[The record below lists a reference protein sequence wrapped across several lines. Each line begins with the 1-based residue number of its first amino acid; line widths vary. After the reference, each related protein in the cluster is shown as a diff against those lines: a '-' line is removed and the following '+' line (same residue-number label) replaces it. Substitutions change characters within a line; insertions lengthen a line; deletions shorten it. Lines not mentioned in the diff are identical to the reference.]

1 MRRAPSGV
9 RSIWTPPAAPVNS
22 VATGRSVIPAT
33 NVSKRSPSSRYGTPK
48 QTMTGTPANGISMR
62 SNGSA
67 LNSSHPE

>member
-1 MRRAPSGV
+1 MGYRTSEL
-9 RSIWTPPAAPVNS
+9 PPVELDEFAK
-22 VATGRSVIPAT
+22 IPFLQRMKLLQLHW
-33 NVSKRSPSSRYGTPK
+33 VQYGFGTPK